1 MDVPVFVSGLSKVYH
16 ADREDLAVRAVDRI
30 GFEVRRGESVA
41 IIGPSG
47 CGKSS
52 LLNILGCLDR
62 PTEGTYR
69 LGGRD
74 VAELDDDELA
84 ALRNRHIGFVFQ
96 SFNLLPRMTA
106 AENVELPLLYGAVKD
121 SRALAESA
129 LARVGLAARAKHLP
143 SELSGGQRQRVA
155 IARAIVTRPSMLLC
169 DEPTGAL
176 DSRTGRDVLEL
187 LLSLNADGTLS
198 VIESVARAGRK
209 ASAGTT
215 TTFTA
220 AEVATL
226 TSIVVSGAP
235 GRLIEYAFRDQD
247 GRAFCGI
254 SWERE
259 ADPLAVM
266 TIEAHCQEDLG
277 GAWEPLR
284 DLWQRH
290 S

>member
-1 MDVPVFVSGLSKVYH
+1 MDVPVLVSGLSKVYH

-69 LGGRD
+69 LGGRN

-106 AENVELPLLYGAVKD
+106 AENVELPLLYGAVKN
-121 SRALAESA
+121 SRALAEGA
-129 LARVGLAARAKHLP
+129 LDRVGLAARARHLP

-155 IARAIVTRPSMLLC
+155 IARAIVTRPSILLC

-176 DSRTGRDVLEL
+176 DSKTGRDVLEL
-187 LLSLNADGTLS
+187 LLSLNADGTTLIM
-198 VIESVARAGRK
+198 VTHDLGVARSLSRAIHMRDGHI
-209 ASAGTT
+209 
-215 TTFTA
+215 
-220 AEVATL
+220 VADGP
-226 TSIVVSGAP
+226 SGDVVS
-235 GRLIEYAFRDQD
+235 AFHA
-247 GRAFCGI
+247 G
-254 SWERE
+254 EME
-259 ADPLAVM
+259 AA
-266 TIEAHCQEDLG
+266 C
-277 GAWEPLR
+277 
-284 DLWQRH
+284 
-290 S
+290 

>member
-1 MDVPVFVSGLSKVYH
+1 MDVPVLVEGLSKVYH
-16 ADREDLAVRAVDRI
+16 ADRADLAVRAVDRI

-74 VAELDDDELA
+74 VADLDDDDLA
-84 ALRNRHIGFVFQ
+84 GLRNKHIGFVFQ

-129 LARVGLAARAKHLP
+129 LARVGLAARARHLP
-143 SELSGGQRQRVA
+143 TELSGGQRQRVA
-155 IARAIVTRPSMLLC
+155 IARAIVTRPSILLC

-187 LLSLNADGTLS
+187 LLSLNADGTTL
-198 VIESVARAGRK
+198 VMVTHDLGVARSLARAIHMK
-209 ASAGTT
+209 
-215 TTFTA
+215 
-220 AEVATL
+220 
-226 TSIVVSGAP
+226 
-235 GRLIEYAFRDQD
+235 D
-247 GRAFCGI
+247 GRIVADGPAGAVVAAFHASEMEGTC
-254 SWERE
+254 
-259 ADPLAVM
+259 
-266 TIEAHCQEDLG
+266 
-277 GAWEPLR
+277 
-284 DLWQRH
+284 
-290 S
+290 

>member
-1 MDVPVFVSGLSKVYH
+1 MDVPVLVKDLSKVYH

-30 GFEVRRGESVA
+30 GFEVRRGESLA

-69 LGGRD
+69 LGGRN

-106 AENVELPLLYGAVKD
+106 VENVELPLLYGAVKD
-121 SRALAESA
+121 SHA
-129 LARVGLAARAKHLP
+129 LAARALDRVGLSARARHLP

-155 IARAIVTRPSMLLC
+155 IARALVTNPSILLC

-187 LLSLNADGTLS
+187 LLSLNADGTTLLM
-198 VIESVARAGRK
+198 VTHDLAVARSLARAIQMRDGRIV
-209 ASAGTT
+209 ADGP
-215 TTFTA
+215 A
-220 AEVATL
+220 AA
-226 TSIVVSGAP
+226 VVSSFHASEMAMP
-235 GRLIEYAFRDQD
+235 HVT
-247 GRAFCGI
+247 
-254 SWERE
+254 S
-259 ADPLAVM
+259 
-266 TIEAHCQEDLG
+266 
-277 GAWEPLR
+277 
-284 DLWQRH
+284 
-290 S
+290 

>member
-1 MDVPVFVSGLSKVYH
+1 MDVPVFVEGLSKVYH

-84 ALRNRHIGFVFQ
+84 GLRNKHIGFVFQ

-106 AENVELPLLYGAVKD
+106 TENVELPLLYGAVKD

-129 LARVGLAARAKHLP
+129 LARVGLAARARHLP

-155 IARAIVTRPSMLLC
+155 IARAIVTRPSILLC

-187 LLSLNADGTLS
+187 LLSLNADGTTL
-198 VIESVARAGRK
+198 VMVTHDLGVARSLARAIHMK
-209 ASAGTT
+209 
-215 TTFTA
+215 
-220 AEVATL
+220 
-226 TSIVVSGAP
+226 
-235 GRLIEYAFRDQD
+235 D
-247 GRAFCGI
+247 GRIVADGPAGAVVAAFHA
-254 SWERE
+254 SEME
-259 ADPLAVM
+259 
-266 TIEAHCQEDLG
+266 
-277 GAWEPLR
+277 GAC
-284 DLWQRH
+284 
-290 S
+290 

>member
-69 LGGRD
+69 LGGRNM
-74 VAELDDDELA
+74 AELDDDELA

-129 LARVGLAARAKHLP
+129 LERVGLAARAKHLP

-187 LLSLNADGTLS
+187 LLSLNRDGTTLVMVTHDLAVAKSLARAIHMKDGRIVADGPAGA
-198 VIESVARAGRK
+198 VVAAFH
-209 ASAGTT
+209 AS
-215 TTFTA
+215 
-220 AEVATL
+220 EMEAT
-226 TSIVVSGAP
+226 
-235 GRLIEYAFRDQD
+235 
-247 GRAFCGI
+247 C
-254 SWERE
+254 
-259 ADPLAVM
+259 
-266 TIEAHCQEDLG
+266 
-277 GAWEPLR
+277 
-284 DLWQRH
+284 
-290 S
+290 

>member
-69 LGGRD
+69 LGGRNM
-74 VAELDDDELA
+74 AELDDDELA

-129 LARVGLAARAKHLP
+129 LERVGLAARARHLP

-187 LLSLNADGTLS
+187 LLSLNRDGTTLVMVTHDLAVAKSLARAIHMKDGRIVADGP
-198 VIESVARAGRK
+198 
-209 ASAGTT
+209 ASAVV
-215 TTFTA
+215 A
-220 AEVATL
+220 AFHASEMEAT
-226 TSIVVSGAP
+226 
-235 GRLIEYAFRDQD
+235 
-247 GRAFCGI
+247 C
-254 SWERE
+254 
-259 ADPLAVM
+259 
-266 TIEAHCQEDLG
+266 
-277 GAWEPLR
+277 
-284 DLWQRH
+284 
-290 S
+290 

>member
-1 MDVPVFVSGLSKVYH
+1 MDVPVLVSGLSKVYH
-16 ADREDLAVRAVDRI
+16 ADREDLAVRAVDGI

-106 AENVELPLLYGAVKD
+106 AENVELPLLYGAVKN
-121 SRALAESA
+121 SRALAEGA
-129 LARVGLAARAKHLP
+129 LERVGLAARARHLP

-155 IARAIVTRPSMLLC
+155 IARAIVTRPSILLC

-176 DSRTGRDVLEL
+176 DSKTGRDVLEL
-187 LLSLNADGTLS
+187 LLSLNADGTTLIM
-198 VIESVARAGRK
+198 VTHDLGVARSLSRAIHMRDGHIV
-209 ASAGTT
+209 ADGPSAD
-215 TTFTA
+215 
-220 AEVATL
+220 
-226 TSIVVSGAP
+226 VVS
-235 GRLIEYAFRDQD
+235 AFHA
-247 GRAFCGI
+247 G
-254 SWERE
+254 EME
-259 ADPLAVM
+259 AA
-266 TIEAHCQEDLG
+266 C
-277 GAWEPLR
+277 
-284 DLWQRH
+284 
-290 S
+290 

>member
-16 ADREDLAVRAVDRI
+16 ADREDLAVRAVDQI

-129 LARVGLAARAKHLP
+129 LARVGLAARARHLP

-155 IARAIVTRPSMLLC
+155 IARAIVTRPSILLC

-187 LLSLNADGTLS
+187 LLSLNADGTTL
-198 VIESVARAGRK
+198 VMVTHDLGVARSLARAIHMKDGRIVADGP
-209 ASAGTT
+209 ASAVV
-215 TTFTA
+215 A
-220 AEVATL
+220 AFHASEMEAT
-226 TSIVVSGAP
+226 
-235 GRLIEYAFRDQD
+235 
-247 GRAFCGI
+247 C
-254 SWERE
+254 
-259 ADPLAVM
+259 
-266 TIEAHCQEDLG
+266 
-277 GAWEPLR
+277 
-284 DLWQRH
+284 
-290 S
+290 